1 MKARPIINILRKGC
15 VKMLFLGV
23 DDFWLYEYHIK
34 QYDGIMKVI
43 FETIS
48 FIEEKQ
54 WEMVG
59 VKDLISGLKDSIK

>member
-1 MKARPIINILRKGC
+1 
-15 VKMLFLGV
+15 MLFLGV

-34 QYDGIMKVI
+34 KYDGVMKII

-59 VKDLISGLKDSIK
+59 VKDLL